1 MYVPHTHVCTETQ
14 SVEETDSDSH
24 SHDVLP
30 TEEGVMIMDEVK
42 VSMSPTSLHS
52 MYIAQP
58 PLHYK
63 YYIGW
68 NAAGVEQQ
76 KSEVYWPCDE
86 ELTTLCDVYQ
96 TLNPDFRQKQ
106 TSYILQTLWRDLTSE
121 VCLLTGMCLHAVTC
135 RCIVRH

>member
-14 SVEETDSDSH
+14 FVEETDSDSH

-30 TEEGVMIMDEVK
+30 TGEGVMIIDEVK

-58 PLHYK
+58 PLHYNF
-63 YYIGW
+63 YIGW

-76 KSEVYWPCDE
+76 KSEVYWPCD
-86 ELTTLCDVYQ
+86 D
-96 TLNPDFRQKQ
+96 P
-106 TSYILQTLWRDLTSE
+106 
-121 VCLLTGMCLHAVTC
+121 
-135 RCIVRH
+135 